1 MSMHLTRAA
10 IVAAATLLA
19 ACAPQDEQSAAATA
33 AAPAAASVPAAANVV
48 AFNATDFS
56 YDGPTT
62 IPAGLTTL
70 RLSGQGREMHHLTV
84 LRLVDGKTFADFEA
98 AVRAGG
104 PEPRWAVP
112 VGGPNPSAP
121 GDSAEVT
128 QVLEPGEYALV
139 CFVPSPDGKPHLMKG
154 MMKALTVTPGAATV
168 AELPTADIRMV
179 LDDYRFTLDQPLTA
193 GKHVIRVENNAEQP
207 HEVVL
212 VQLAPGKTPHD
223 IIAWIDKPDGPPPGI
238 PMGGVAGM
246 VKGTVVNF
254 PVDLAPGDYG
264 FLCFLPDAKDKAP
277 HFVHGMVQQFK
288 VS

>member
-1 MSMHLTRAA
+1 MSMHLARAA
-10 IVAAATLLA
+10 IVATATLLT
-19 ACAPQDEQSAAATA
+19 ACAPQDEQSAATIA
-33 AAPAAASVPAAANVV
+33 AASAPAAATVV
-48 AFNATDFS
+48 AFDATDFS
-56 YDGPTT
+56 YQGPTT

-70 RLSGQGREMHHLTV
+70 RLNGQGREMHHLTV

-98 AVRAGG
+98 AMRKGDL
-104 PEPRWAVP
+104 EPRWAVP
-112 VGGPNPSAP
+112 VGGPNPPAP
-121 GDSAEVT
+121 GESAEVT

-139 CFVPSPDGKPHLMKG
+139 CFVPSPDGKPHIMKG
-154 MMKALTVTPGAATV
+154 MMKALTVTPGAAG
-168 AELPTADIRMV
+168 AELPEADVRMV

-223 IIAWIDKPDGPPPGI
+223 VVAWIEKPEGPPPGK
-238 PMGGVAGM
+238 PLGGVAGM